1 MKPMNL
7 QPLTIAT
14 TFADL
19 DFAFED
25 KVITIDDVISQA
37 KDTLRL
43 FDATTVSST
52 PTVGQPTVEDKPV
65 IKPLVMQQSNQSTLL
80 APVSLIDEDFEDE
93 DENEADEL
101 KTQDVSTQASYND
114 DDIELDDVDDDDD
127 ESLVNDVR
135 EFADWLVLSYLPIG
149 LRNSLP
155 KTDELPNKLNLYLT
169 ELYVRDIM
177 RLQDQLGVESKLEF
191 PQLTIVDK
199 LTNGELPDGYEFDTY
214 KFVLKDIKPT
224 MKIHDVEYQL
234 IQTSFKDLAAV
245 ATKTVANPEVK
256 HIVCTTVNAQDV
268 LTSSELQ
275 CIIYLLQ

>member
-7 QPLTIAT
+7 QPVTIAT

-19 DFAFED
+19 DFAFDD
-25 KVITIDDVISQA
+25 KVITIDDVILQA

-43 FDATTVSST
+43 FDTTTVSST
-52 PTVGQPTVEDKPV
+52 PTVEQPTVEGAPA
-65 IKPLVMQQSNQSTLL
+65 IKPIVMKPSNSNTLL

-93 DENEADEL
+93 NEANEL
-101 KTQDVSTQASYND
+101 ETQDVNTQASYND
-114 DDIELDDVDDDDD
+114 DNIDLDDVDDDDD
-127 ESLVNDVR
+127 ESLVNDIR

-191 PQLTIVDK
+191 PQSTIVDQ
-199 LTNGELPDGYEFDTY
+199 LTNGELPDGYDFDTY
-214 KFVLKDIKPT
+214 KFVLKNIKPT

-268 LTSSELQ
+268 LTSNELQ

>member
-43 FDATTVSST
+43 FDTTTVSST
-52 PTVGQPTVEDKPV
+52 PTVEQPTVEEKPV
-65 IKPLVMQQSNQSTLL
+65 IKPLVMQPSNQSTLL
-80 APVSLIDEDFEDE
+80 APVSLIDEDFED
-93 DENEADEL
+93 DEEEIDTELDEL
-101 KTQDVSTQASYND
+101 TESID
-114 DDIELDDVDDDDD
+114 EEDD

-191 PQLTIVDK
+191 PQLTIVDQ

>member
-1 MKPMNL
+1 MRPMNL

-25 KVITIDDVISQA
+25 AVITIDDVISQA

-43 FDATTVSST
+43 FDTTTVTST
-52 PTVGQPTVEDKPV
+52 PTVSQPTVEDTPA
-65 IKPLVMQQSNQSTLL
+65 IKPIVMKSTNQATLL
-80 APVSLIDEDFEDE
+80 APVSLIDEDFDDEDE
-93 DENEADEL
+93 DVEEEIEASIEPSTYDESDE
-101 KTQDVSTQASYND
+101 DV
-114 DDIELDDVDDDDD
+114 EDD

-155 KTDELPNKLNLYLT
+155 KADELPNKLNLYLT

-191 PQLTIVDK
+191 PQLTIVDQ

-214 KFVLKDIKPT
+214 KFVLKNIKPT
-224 MKIHDVEYQL
+224 MRIHDVEYQL

-275 CIIYLLQ
+275 CIIYLLT

>member
-1 MKPMNL
+1 MRPMNL

-43 FDATTVSST
+43 FDTTTVSST
-52 PTVGQPTVEDKPV
+52 PTVEQPTVEEKPV
-65 IKPLVMQQSNQSTLL
+65 IKPLVMQPSHQSTLL

-93 DENEADEL
+93 DDEEE
-101 KTQDVSTQASYND
+101 TDN
-114 DDIELDDVDDDDD
+114 ELDESTESTSYDEIDEEDD

-191 PQLTIVDK
+191 PQLTIVDQ

-275 CIIYLLQ
+275 CIIYLLS

>member
-1 MKPMNL
+1 MNL

-25 KVITIDDVISQA
+25 TVITIDDVISQA

-43 FDATTVSST
+43 FDTTTVTNT
-52 PTVGQPTVEDKPV
+52 PTVSQPTVEDTPA
-65 IKPLVMQQSNQSTLL
+65 IKPIVMKSTNQATLL

-93 DENEADEL
+93 DDEETDNELDE
-101 KTQDVSTQASYND
+101 STESTSYNEID
-114 DDIELDDVDDDDD
+114 DEDD

-191 PQLTIVDK
+191 PQLTIVDQ

-214 KFVLKDIKPT
+214 KFVLKNIKPT

-234 IQTSFKDLAAV
+234 IQTSFKDLAVV

-275 CIIYLLQ
+275 CIIYILQ

>member
-1 MKPMNL
+1 MMKPMNL

-25 KVITIDDVISQA
+25 KVVTIDDVISQA

-43 FDATTVSST
+43 FDTTTVSST
-52 PTVGQPTVEDKPV
+52 PVVEQPTVEDKPV
-65 IKPLVMQQSNQSTLL
+65 IKPLVMQPSHQSTLL

-93 DENEADEL
+93 DDEEEIDTELDEL
-101 KTQDVSTQASYND
+101 TESID
-114 DDIELDDVDDDDD
+114 EEDD

-155 KTDELPNKLNLYLT
+155 KMDESPNKLNLYLT

-245 ATKTVANPEVK
+245 ATQTVANPEVK

-275 CIIYLLQ
+275 CIIYVLS

>member
-1 MKPMNL
+1 MRPMNL

-19 DFAFED
+19 DFAFDD

-37 KDTLRL
+37 KDALRL
-43 FDATTVSST
+43 FDTTTVSST
-52 PTVGQPTVEDKPV
+52 PTVEQPTVEDKPV
-65 IKPLVMQQSNQSTLL
+65 IKPLVMQPSNQSTLL

-93 DENEADEL
+93 DEDVEEETEASIETTMYDESDE
-101 KTQDVSTQASYND
+101 DV
-114 DDIELDDVDDDDD
+114 EDD

-191 PQLTIVDK
+191 PQLTIVDQ

-275 CIIYLLQ
+275 CIIYLLI

>member
-1 MKPMNL
+1 MNL

-25 KVITIDDVISQA
+25 KVITIDDVILQA

-43 FDATTVSST
+43 FDTTTVSST
-52 PTVGQPTVEDKPV
+52 PTVEQPTVESTSA
-65 IKPLVMQQSNQSTLL
+65 IKPIVMKPSNSNTLL

-93 DENEADEL
+93 DE
-101 KTQDVSTQASYND
+101 
-114 DDIELDDVDDDDD
+114 DDVEENINNVDESIESTSYDEMDEDEEDD

-149 LRNSLP
+149 LRNALP
-155 KTDELPNKLNLYLT
+155 KADELPSKLNLYLT

-191 PQLTIVDK
+191 PQLTIVDQ

-214 KFVLKDIKPT
+214 KFVLRNIKPT

-234 IQTSFKDLAAV
+234 IQTSFKDLATV

-256 HIVCTTVNAQDV
+256 HIVCTTVNTQDV

-275 CIIYLLQ
+275 CIIYILS

>member
-43 FDATTVSST
+43 FDTTTVSST
-52 PTVGQPTVEDKPV
+52 PTVEQPTVEEKPV
-65 IKPLVMQQSNQSTLL
+65 IKPLVMQPSHQSTLL

-93 DENEADEL
+93 DDEEEIG
-101 KTQDVSTQASYND
+101 T
-114 DDIELDDVDDDDD
+114 ELDESTESIDEEDD

-214 KFVLKDIKPT
+214 KFMLKDIKPT

-245 ATKTVANPEVK
+245 ATQTVANPEVK

-275 CIIYLLQ
+275 CIIYLLV